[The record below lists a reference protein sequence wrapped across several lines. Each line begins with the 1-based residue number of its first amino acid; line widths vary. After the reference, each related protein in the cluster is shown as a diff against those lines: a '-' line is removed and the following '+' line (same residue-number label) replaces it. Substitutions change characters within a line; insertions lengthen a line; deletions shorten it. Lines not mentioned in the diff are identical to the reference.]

1 MDINDKEIRKQMKEW
16 ANSQESAL
24 FCGRIVELIEDARN
38 NASKPY
44 ERKVPVE
51 FTNVQRADAVSR
63 GWAFDDVLEV
73 IEELKK

>member
-1 MDINDKEIRKQMKEW
+1 MDINDKEIRRHMKEW
-16 ANSQESAL
+16 ANLQETAI
-24 FCGRIVELIEDARN
+24 FCKKMVEMIEDARN